1 MRKPIIAGNWKMN
14 TTLNEA
20 RTLVKTVAE
29 GLPEL
34 IDIDIVVCPPFI
46 SIASVKDVINGVKI
60 QVGAQNLYYEE
71 KGAFTGEVSP
81 LMLKDLCSYVIVGH
95 SERRQLFYE
104 TNQSVSRK
112 IKVALKYDLKPI
124 VCVGENLDEFE
135 SGQTGAVVT
144 GQISGSLE
152 GVNSLHNITIAYE
165 PIWAIGTGRAATA
178 AQANQAIRLI
188 RETLAMKYDQAS
200 AEKTRILYGGSVT
213 SANIRE
219 LMNESDIDGG
229 LVGGASLKAGEFLDI
244 IKTTNELAAARN
256 KSN

>member
-1 MRKPIIAGNWKMN
+1 MRKPFIAGNWKMN

-34 IDIDIVVCPPFI
+34 IDIDIMVCPPFI

-95 SERRQLFYE
+95 SERRQLFMKPP
-104 TNQSVSRK
+104 SVSRK
-112 IKVALKYDLKPI
+112 IKVALKSDLKPI
-124 VCVGENLDEFE
+124 VVLEKIWRIE

-144 GQISGSLE
+144 EDTVPWKGSML
-152 GVNSLHNITIAYE
+152 T
-165 PIWAIGTGRAATA
+165 
-178 AQANQAIRLI
+178 
-188 RETLAMKYDQAS
+188 
-200 AEKTRILYGGSVT
+200 
-213 SANIRE
+213 
-219 LMNESDIDGG
+219 
-229 LVGGASLKAGEFLDI
+229 
-244 IKTTNELAAARN
+244 
-256 KSN
+256 